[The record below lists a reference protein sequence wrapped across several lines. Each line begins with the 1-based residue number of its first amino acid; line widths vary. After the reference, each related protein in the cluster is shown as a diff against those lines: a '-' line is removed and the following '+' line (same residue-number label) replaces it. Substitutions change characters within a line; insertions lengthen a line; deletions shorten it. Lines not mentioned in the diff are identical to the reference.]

1 LFPSLLEGLREGRSY
16 GKEKKQITYV
26 RGLSGFSLAQG
37 NGVTTYGSR
46 V

>member
-1 LFPSLLEGLREGRSY
+1 LGEGRSY

-26 RGLSGFSLAQG
+26 RGLSDFSLAQG
-37 NGVTTYGSR
+37 DGITTHGSR